1 MELTQFLT
9 FLFAISL
16 LTMTPGLD
24 TMAVIRNSSR
34 GGFSDGVITSFG
46 ICCGLFVHATLSAIG
61 ISVILQQS
69 AMLFTGMKMMGA
81 AYLIYLGVMSL
92 KSGIKSPQ
100 GLEVLASGKRG
111 LDWKKSLR
119 EGFLSNVLNPKTAI
133 FYLAFLPQFVDPAG
147 NALVQSL
154 FMAMCHFVIAM
165 LWQTLI
171 AYMVEKARQLIAKPK
186 VNAWM
191 ESMAGGVMLL
201 LGVNLLFSK

>member
-1 MELTQFLT
+1 MELHQFLT

-69 AMLFTGMKMMGA
+69 AMLFSGMKMIGA
-81 AYLIYLGVMSL
+81 GYLIYLGVMSL
-92 KSGIKSPQ
+92 KTGFKNPQ
-100 GLEVLASGKRG
+100 GLEVIVSGRRG

-133 FYLAFLPQFVDPAG
+133 FYLAFLPQFVDPSG
-147 NALVQSL
+147 SALLQSL
-154 FMAMCHFVIAM
+154 FMALCHFVIAM

>member
-9 FLFAISL
+9 FLFAIAI

-69 AMLFTGMKMMGA
+69 AMLFSAMKMIGA
-81 AYLIYLGVMSL
+81 AYLIYLGAMSL
-92 KSGIKSPQ
+92 KAGIKPQ
-100 GLEVLASGKRG
+100 GLEVVMSGKQA
-111 LDWKKSLR
+111 LNWKKSLR

-133 FYLAFLPQFVDPAG
+133 FYLAFLPQFVDPTG
-147 NALVQSL
+147 NALMQSL
-154 FMAMCHFVIAM
+154 FMAMCHFVLAM
-165 LWQTLI
+165 IWQTLI
-171 AYMVEKARQLIAKPK
+171 AYMVEKARQLIAKPR
-186 VNAWM
+186 VNAWL
-191 ESMAGGVMLL
+191 ESMAGGVMVL
-201 LGVNLLFSK
+201 LGVNLLFAK